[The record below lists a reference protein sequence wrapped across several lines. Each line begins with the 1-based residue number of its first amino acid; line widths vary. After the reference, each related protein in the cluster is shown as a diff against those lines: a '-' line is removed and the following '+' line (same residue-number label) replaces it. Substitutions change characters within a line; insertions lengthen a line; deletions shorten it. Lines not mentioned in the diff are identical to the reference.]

1 MRTTN
6 LLSPI
11 RRERTSIMEPK
22 HIASNHGLLD
32 LKVRMTKAEVKHWG
46 KRDRV
51 TLNARL
57 TRQSLPP
64 DIRLSMRIWLI
75 QSSHMEAWN

>member
-1 MRTTN
+1 
-6 LLSPI
+6 
-11 RRERTSIMEPK
+11 MEPK

-32 LKVRMTKAEVKHWG
+32 LKVQMTKAEVKHWG